1 MTLKCK
7 CGNVGRKKKLKLGHV
22 RKICTPEKNAINVHC
37 RQSYVPDR

>member
-7 CGNVGRKKKLKLGHV
+7 FENVGRKKKLKLGNV
-22 RKICTPEKNAINVHC
+22 RKICTPEKNAITFHC